1 MNCLPIVFLAG
12 QNYMSH
18 ERSVKEKD
26 LNYTVDVDTKR
37 ERDRETQGHSEPGSH
52 HCSSETAI
60 DNVKRRYLRQ
70 I

>member
-1 MNCLPIVFLAG
+1 
-12 QNYMSH
+12 MSH